1 MAIYN
6 AAQLVSASN
15 ATYTTNGANQITA
28 ALVRGL
34 NDDWIS
40 SSVLLNQDNTFEGN
54 QTINGDLTVTGSIF
68 GTATSAS
75 YAVSA
80 SHALNADNAISASHA
95 LASDTSISA
104 SHALASD
111 TAISASHALASDT
124 SISASHA
131 LVADTATTA
140 SHVTLADSA
149 SFVTEAVVAKT
160 DKNNTF
166 GGIQG
171 FASLTA
177 TSITSTGTVS
187 STAAGVSATIT
198 NAFGGYFE
206 VVDTSA
212 NNIGLGLA
220 TEGYGTSGWTGPA
233 LWLNN
238 PSDTYPVVIGFENK
252 STWTDG
258 RVTFL
263 TPISASQGITGS
275 LTVSSSEQCG
285 IHIITDTVGSGI
297 SFEDSTTTNNLQVGV
312 GALGNGLCLRS
323 NGAIDNRITA
333 VGFESTG
340 SFLITGSLTITGS
353 AYGNVESLS
362 IASNTASL
370 DLTRGNFFTLQLVEG
385 ADTHI
390 NPTGI
395 VAGQTVN
402 LLLST
407 TGSATVSFP
416 SSVKQVSGSAY
427 VPTTDTSKDILTLVA
442 FDSSDLYLANV
453 KNLI

>member
-28 ALVRGL
+28 ALVRDL

-40 SSVLLNQDNTFEGN
+40 SSVLLNQANTFEGN

-75 YAVSA
+75 YAISASHALLADNATTASYVLNAISASYALDASTATSA

-95 LASDTSISA
+95 L
-104 SHALASD
+104 
-111 TAISASHALASDT
+111 
-124 SISASHA
+124 
-131 LVADTATTA
+131 VADTAITA

-160 DKNNTF
+160 NQNNTF
-166 GGIQG
+166 GGVQG

-177 TSITSTGTVS
+177 ASVTATGPIASV
-187 STAAGVSATIT
+187 AGGVSTTST
-198 NAFGGYFE
+198 NAFGGYME
-206 VVDTSA
+206 VADTSA
-212 NNIGLGLA
+212 NNIGWGLA
-220 TEGYGTSGWTGPA
+220 TENFGTTGWTGPA
-233 LWLNN
+233 IWLND
-238 PSDTYPVVIGFENK
+238 PSDLYPVVIGFENK

-275 LTVSSSEQCG
+275 LFGTASYASEAL
-285 IHIITDTVGSGI
+285 TA
-297 SFEDSTTTNNLQVGV
+297 SF
-312 GALGNGLCLRS
+312 ALNS
-323 NGAIDNRITA
+323 PSE
-333 VGFESTG
+333 FPYTG
-340 SFLITGSLTITGS
+340 SAIITGSLTITGS

-362 IASNTASL
+362 VASSTASL
-370 DLTRGNFFTLQLVEG
+370 DLTKGNFFTLQLVEG

-442 FDSSDLYLANV
+442 FNSSDLYLANV